1 MRLCLRQRIAPAMKW
16 TRATN
21 QSNLGLPPSAL
32 ASLYPETL
40 GLTLMLEASRFL
52 TLKMEMEQIQSA
64 LHLSSCVLC
73 VGNVI
78 MAPLD
83 LPRHNNAHLARLTM
97 QGEASLNPAHWHLIG
112 QGMQKVAPCEN
123 RCKWVK
129 NLPRQCAAPTNNGE
143 ATIS

>member
-1 MRLCLRQRIAPAMKW
+1 MKW

-83 LPRHNNAHLARLTM
+83 PRPHNAHLVRHTM
-97 QGEASLNPAHWHLIG
+97 QGEAGLNPAP
-112 QGMQKVAPCEN
+112 A
-123 RCKWVK
+123 
-129 NLPRQCAAPTNNGE
+129 
-143 ATIS
+143 

>member
-1 MRLCLRQRIAPAMKW
+1 MKW
-16 TRATN
+16 TRAAN
-21 QSNLGLPPSAL
+21 QSNLGLPPAL
-32 ASLYPETL
+32 ASRYPETL

-97 QGEASLNPAHWHLIG
+97 QGEASLNPA
-112 QGMQKVAPCEN
+112 P
-123 RCKWVK
+123 
-129 NLPRQCAAPTNNGE
+129 
-143 ATIS
+143 

>member
-1 MRLCLRQRIAPAMKW
+1 MKW

-97 QGEASLNPAHWHLIG
+97 QGEASLNPAH
-112 QGMQKVAPCEN
+112 
-123 RCKWVK
+123 
-129 NLPRQCAAPTNNGE
+129 
-143 ATIS
+143 